1 MKFNFKKAMVIA
13 LITVFTVNATVITTM
28 ESDKRKQILATDVES
43 QAGPIF
49 PDPIDDLSRL
59 AVIVTETINAIRG
72 TSGPLGKEKEY
83 KCQDVQFTAY
93 LNDNGVSQQ
102 NVDSYLNAHG
112 KKNEN
117 NNANGKYDID
127 KNRKVEI
134 SAEIVN
140 QYFPMEPHI
149 TALCRN
155 EEKGTCKN
163 VDKQACTDQFKA
175 YMKAIRKFK

>member
-1 MKFNFKKAMVIA
+1 MKFNLKKAMVIA

-72 TSGPLGKEKEY
+72 TSGPLGKKSY
-83 KCQDVQFTAY
+83 QDCESVQFSAY
-93 LNDNGVSQQ
+93 LNDKGVSQQ
-102 NVDSYLNAHG
+102 NVDSYLNAYG

-140 QYFPMEPHI
+140 QYFPMESHV

-155 EEKGTCKN
+155 AGEGTCKN
-163 VDKQACTDQFKA
+163 YDEHSCVDQFKA